1 MNTIMRTHGDR
12 GTRESIEAASKTA
25 MKDLR
30 TLALEALV
38 RRAAGQLGYP
48 RLKPKQLEAVA
59 KFCQGRDVFAS
70 LPTSYGKTLIY
81 AHLPSIFNSIRGRN
95 SSIVVVLSPL
105 VALMVEQKKRFLPI
119 GINAEFLGELQ
130 TDEDAVSRVVQ
141 GRHELVLVSP
151 ENLCYNRTLREM
163 LLSSV
168 YKENLVALVV
178 DEAHC
183 IRTW

>member
-1 MNTIMRTHGDR
+1 MNTIMRTLGAR

-48 RLKPKQLEAVA
+48 RLKPKQLEAVT

-81 AHLPSIFNSIRGRN
+81 ALLPSIFNSIRGRN

-130 TDEDAVSRVVQ
+130 TDEEAVGRVVQ
-141 GRHELVLVSP
+141 GRELVLVSP